1 MAEKTCPLCH
11 NAKRMNKPK
20 VLYGIEVCRKCYY
33 SFANRRQ
40 IAYLIDAICYGI
52 ITWSLLLPLDHVC
65 AAMGLGFVV
74 SFSIGLVAGVI
85 LAMVFAFKDGF
96 SGHSLGKK
104 LFGVQVVDRTT
115 MDPIGFTRSFKRNWL
130 LAIPYVSIIF
140 VLMAVFQM
148 VKGPRVGDGMART
161 KVIWKKYRSTK
172 VFSPD
177 EPYCENCS
185 YDLRGNVSGVCPE
198 CGQPISEVNQNLIN
212 AIGATPAVAPPV
224 A

>member
-1 MAEKTCPLCH
+1 MPEKTCPLCH
-11 NAKRMNKPK
+11 NAERMNKPK
-20 VLYGIEVCRKCYY
+20 ALYGTEVCRKCYY
-33 SFANRRQ
+33 AFANRRQ
-40 IAYLIDAICYGI
+40 AAYIIDGICFTV
-52 ITWSLLLPLDHVC
+52 ITQVLSLPVDHVC
-65 AAMGLGFVV
+65 AALGAGFALTFSVGLALG
-74 SFSIGLVAGVI
+74 I
-85 LAMVFAFKDGF
+85 AMAFVFALKDGF
-96 SGHSLGKK
+96 AGHSLGKK

-140 VLMAVFQM
+140 VLMAAFQM
-148 VKGPRVGDGMART
+148 VKGPRVGDGLAKT
-161 KVIWKKYRSTK
+161 KVIWKKHRSTK

-198 CGQPISEVNQNLIN
+198 CGQPISAVNQNLIT